1 MGNFCEIP
9 LYKDKDLIVSNKSQ
23 NDSPREKK
31 KIKEIEEIKTEIM
44 EMPLFERKNKAEQ
57 KYKHYLNNK
66 KINYTLFKFYKK

>member
-9 LYKDKDLIVSNKSQ
+9 LYKDKDIIVSNKSQ

-44 EMPLFERKNKAEQ
+44 EMPLFERKDKADQ
-57 KYKHYLNNK
+57 
-66 KINYTLFKFYKK
+66 

>member
-23 NDSPREKK
+23 NVSSIEKR
-31 KIKEIEEIKTEIM
+31 INKEIKVIKNEIM
-44 EMPLFERKNKAEQ
+44 EIPLFERKNKAEQ